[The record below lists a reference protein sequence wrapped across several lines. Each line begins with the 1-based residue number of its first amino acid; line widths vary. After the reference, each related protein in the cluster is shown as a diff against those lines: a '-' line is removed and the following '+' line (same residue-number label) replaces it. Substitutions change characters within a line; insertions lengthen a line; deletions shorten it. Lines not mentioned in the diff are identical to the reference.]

1 MTKLKTSKRVV
12 VKVGTSTLTY
22 ENGGVNFRRI
32 DKLAQVL
39 SDLHNSGKDV
49 ILVSSGAIGV
59 GVGLMGFKSRPD
71 ETRYKQ
77 ALAAIGQCEL
87 MNLYS
92 KFFEEY
98 GQTVGQILLTRD
110 VIENGDTKRNITN
123 TIETLLEMK
132 VIPIVNE
139 NDTVATDELVGTN
152 IGDNDTLSAVVA
164 GITEADTLVFLTDI
178 DGLYD
183 ADPRKNPEAKRI
195 PMVEGVT
202 EEIKNLA
209 GGSGSSRGTGGM
221 ITKVMAAELANHYGI
236 DVIVCSGENP
246 SVLYKLFEGENVG
259 TIFMANP
266 DRKEKLA

>member
-1 MTKLKTSKRVV
+1 MTKLKASKRVV

-32 DKLAQVL
+32 EKLARVL

-59 GVGLMGFKSRPD
+59 GVGLMGFSSRPH
-71 ETRYKQ
+71 ETRFKQ

-87 MNLYS
+87 MSLYG

-98 GQTVGQILLTRD
+98 GQKVGQILLTRN
-110 VIENGDTKRNITN
+110 VIENEDTKRNIQN
-123 TIETLLEMK
+123 TIETLLEMR

-139 NDTVATDELVGTN
+139 NDTVATDELEGAN

-164 GITEADTLVFLTDI
+164 GIIDADTLIFLTDI

-183 ADPRKNPEAKRI
+183 ADPHKNPAAKLI
-195 PMVEGVT
+195 PVVESVT

-221 ITKVMAAELANHYGI
+221 ITKVSAVETANRYGI

-246 SVLYKLFEGENVG
+246 TVLYKLFDGENIG

-266 DRKEKLA
+266 AGRCPHD